1 MKLEGARDNHHE
13 NELFNTAPSYREKL
27 LNFSGKQ
34 KNEKQKKK
42 IQEKLMGYPMI
53 KKSEF
58 SKVVQSRH
66 EYCSL
71 ELRMILIAGV

>member
-13 NELFNTAPSYREKL
+13 NEHFNTAPSYREKL
-27 LNFSGKQ
+27 LNISGKQ
-34 KNEKQKKK
+34 KNEKKRKDSR
-42 IQEKLMGYPMI
+42 ETDGVPND

>member
-42 IQEKLMGYPMI
+42 DSRETDGVPND
-53 KKSEF
+53 KK
-58 SKVVQSRH
+58 K
-66 EYCSL
+66 
-71 ELRMILIAGV
+71 